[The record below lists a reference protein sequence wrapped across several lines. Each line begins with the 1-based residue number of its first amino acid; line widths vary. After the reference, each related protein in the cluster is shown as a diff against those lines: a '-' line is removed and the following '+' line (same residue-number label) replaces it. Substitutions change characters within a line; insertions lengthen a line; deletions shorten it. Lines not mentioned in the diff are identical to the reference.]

1 MIKLIIVDD
10 EPKAIQMLES
20 YVQHFP
26 MLRCEASFRN
36 ALKAFEYL
44 SQHSVDLILLDINM
58 PHLSG
63 LALSRMI
70 APDIPIIFTTAY
82 SEYAAE
88 SYEVNAIDYLLKP
101 ISLERFGKAI
111 SKMLKR
117 ERLPEESMQQQLLI
131 KSGSRQYPVQVSD
144 ILYLEKDGNYISYY
158 LQKGKVVARQSV
170 SEALSQLPSFFVQCH
185 KSFIVNCRKVN
196 FFEKDEIRLADM
208 KIPIGNSYRE
218 NFLQEIRSAS

>member
-20 YVQHFP
+20 YVEHFP
-26 MLRCEASFRN
+26 MLSCQASFRN

-44 SQHSVDLILLDINM
+44 SQSKIDLILLDINM

-63 LALSRMI
+63 LALSKMI
-70 APDIPIIFTTAY
+70 DPNIQLIFTTAY

-88 SYEVNAIDYLLKP
+88 SYEVHAIDYLLKP

-111 SKMLKR
+111 SKVLKQ
-117 ERLPEESMQQQLLI
+117 EKQAEALESQQLLI
-131 KSGSRQYPVQVSD
+131 KSGSRQYPVQISD
-144 ILYLEKDGNYISYY
+144 ILYLEKDGNYMSYY
-158 LQKGKVVARQSV
+158 LAAGKVIARQSV
-170 SEALSQLPSFFVQCH
+170 AEALLHLPQYFVQCH
-185 KSFIVNCRKVN
+185 KSFIVNCRKIS
-196 FFEKDEIRLADM
+196 FFEKDEISLAEL

-218 NFLQEIRSAS
+218 NFLLQMRAGF

>member
-20 YVQHFP
+20 YVAHFP
-26 MLRCEASFRN
+26 MLQSLASFRN

-44 SQHSVDLILLDINM
+44 AQNKVDLILLDINM

-63 LALSRMI
+63 LALSKMI
-70 APDIPIIFTTAY
+70 DPAIQIIFTTAY

-111 SKMLKR
+111 SKVLHQAGQI
-117 ERLPEESMQQQLLI
+117 EESPKQQLLI
-131 KSGSRQYPVQVSD
+131 KSGSRQYPVQLSE
-144 ILYLEKDGNYISYY
+144 ILYLEKDGNYISYF
-158 LQKGKVVARQSV
+158 LSEGKVVARQSIA
-170 SEALSQLPSFFVQCH
+170 EALKELPSHFVQCH
-185 KSFIVNCRKVN
+185 KSFIVNCRKIS
-196 FFEKDEIRLADM
+196 FFEKDEIRLADI

-218 NFLQEIRSAS
+218 SFLREMRAGS

>member
-10 EPKAIQMLES
+10 EPKAIHMLES
-20 YVQHFP
+20 YVGHFP
-26 MLRCEASFRN
+26 MLECVASFRN

-70 APDIPIIFTTAY
+70 APDISIIFTTAY

-101 ISLERFGKAI
+101 ISLERFGKAVAKI
-111 SKMLKR
+111 LKQDFQT
-117 ERLPEESMQQQLLI
+117 EPVLPQQLLI
-131 KSGSRQYPVQVSD
+131 KSGNRQYPVQVSD

-158 LQKGKVVARQSV
+158 LVEGKVVARQSV
-170 SEALSQLPSFFVQCH
+170 SEALNHLPVHFIQCH
-185 KSFIVNCRKVN
+185 KSFIVNCKKIN
-196 FFEKDEIRLADM
+196 YFEKDEISLANV
-208 KIPIGNSYRE
+208 KIPIGNSFRE
-218 NFLQEIRSAS
+218 SFLQVMRSSS